1 MTQKGFTLIELLVVV
16 LIIGILSAV
25 ALPQYQKAVKKS
37 RAAEVKM
44 LIKKLGEAEEA
55 YFLANNTYTQCLND
69 LDVDILPAFSKAADG
84 EECVS
89 SISKGS
95 GNAKIFIDV
104 SRYVD
109 NGSVYGGATNWTLNG
124 FLGNHLTTG
133 NGGYGMRFGFA
144 DSQREPLSCIEYA
157 CHTVA
162 EGSFCRNVMGI
173 TGSSSARPCVR
184 FYHE

>member
-1 MTQKGFTLIELLVVV
+1 MKGFTLIELLVVV

-44 LIKKLGEAEEA
+44 LIKKLGDAEEA
-55 YFLANNTYTQCLND
+55 YFLANGTYTLCLND
-69 LDVDILPAFSKAADG
+69 LDVDILPVFSKQASG
-84 EECVS
+84 NECVS
-89 SISKGS
+89 SVSKGS
-95 GNAKIFIDV
+95 GNAKISISV
-104 SRYVD
+104 GRYVD
-109 NGSVYGGATNWTLNG
+109 NGSVYGGATNWALYG
-124 FLGNHLTTG
+124 YLGNYLTTG

-162 EGSFCRNVMGI
+162 EGSFCRNVLGL
-173 TGSSSARPCVR
+173 TSSSSVRPCTR